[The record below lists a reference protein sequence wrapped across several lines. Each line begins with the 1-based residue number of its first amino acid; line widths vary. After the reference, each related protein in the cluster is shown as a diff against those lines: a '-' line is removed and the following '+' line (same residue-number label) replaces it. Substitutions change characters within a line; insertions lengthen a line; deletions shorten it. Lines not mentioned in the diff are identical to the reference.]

1 MLSILAAI
9 ERVAIQQPQKT
20 AYQTHNASLT
30 YGELWHYSDCI
41 ADYIMAH
48 HLQRQQPIVV
58 YGHMSP
64 LQIAAFLGAVKAGHP
79 YVPVD
84 SSTPSERLQL
94 ILEASK
100 ACLVFTTEPLQMLT
114 NIPVVA
120 VSEVL
125 DSSSLQDSPAST
137 SWVQQEDIHY
147 IIYTSGSTGQPKG
160 VQITANNL
168 AHFVTWMQENFPIL
182 ESGVFLNQAPYSFDL
197 SVMDLYP
204 ALVGGH
210 TLYAITQQEI
220 ANPRA
225 LFDSLALS
233 NTRVWTSTPS
243 FAKMCLMNKEWEQ
256 RLMPALDTFL
266 FCGEVLPIPVIKEL
280 MQRFPQAT
288 IYNLYGPTETTV
300 AVSYV
305 KVTEALIEQFEQLP
319 IAPISEPNVSLLDD
333 GEIVISGPT
342 VSAGYLG
349 APELTAKAFPTVTGH
364 RIYQTGDMGY
374 EQDGY
379 LFFLGRKDF
388 QVKLHG
394 YRLEIEEI
402 EKQISNLP
410 PVSSCVVVPVHKD
423 NEIVSLTA
431 HIVLREPL
439 ADSAFKMT
447 KQLKTLLSEYLPAY
461 MIPRT
466 FKYMDALPLNL
477 NGKVDRKGLAV
488 METV

>member
-20 AYQTHNASLT
+20 AYQTHNASLA

-168 AHFVTWMQENFPIL
+168 AHFVTWMQENFPIQ

-266 FCGEVLPIPVIKEL
+266 FCGEILPISVIKEL
-280 MQRFPQAT
+280 VQRFPQAT

-349 APELTAKAFPTVTGH
+349 APELTAKAFPTVAGH

-410 PVSSCVVVPVHKD
+410 PVSSCVVVPVHRD
-423 NEIVSLTA
+423 NEIVSLNA

-466 FKYMDALPLNL
+466 FKYMDALPLNS

>member
-30 YGELWHYSDCI
+30 YGELWHLSDCM
-41 ADYIMAH
+41 ADYISKL

-64 LQIAAFLGAVKAGHP
+64 LQIVAFLGAVKAGHP

-84 SSTPSERLQL
+84 SSTPSERIQL
-94 ILEASK
+94 ILEASG
-100 ACLVFTTEPLQMLT
+100 AGLLCTTEPLHMLT
-114 NIPVVA
+114 NIPVAA
-120 VSEVL
+120 VSDILEN
-125 DSSSLQDSPAST
+125 SSSEVSLPFTA
-137 SWVQQEDIHY
+137 WVKNEEIYY

-160 VQITANNL
+160 VQITAANL
-168 AHFVTWMQENFPIL
+168 AHFVSWMQEHFPL
-182 ESGVFLNQAPYSFDL
+182 QQDGVFLNQAPFSFDL

-220 ANPRA
+220 ANPKA
-225 LFDSLALS
+225 LFDSLAAS

-243 FAKMCLMNKEWEQ
+243 FAKMCLMNKEWNQ
-256 RLMPALDTFL
+256 QLMPALDTFL
-266 FCGEVLPIPVIKEL
+266 FCGEVLPIAVSKEL
-280 MQRFPQAT
+280 MERFPQAT

-305 KVTEALIEQFEQLP
+305 KVTEELIARFEQLP
-319 IAPISEPNVSLLDD
+319 IAPLTEPNISLLED
-333 GEIVISGPT
+333 GEIAISGPT

-349 APELTAKAFPTVTGH
+349 APELTEKVFPTVAGN
-364 RIYQTGDMGY
+364 RIYRTGDVGY
-374 EQDGY
+374 KRDGY
-379 LFFLGRKDF
+379 VFFSGRKDF

-410 PVSSCVVVPVHKD
+410 PVSSCVVVPVYKEK
-423 NEIVSLTA
+423 EITA
-431 HIVLREPL
+431 LNAHLVLREPL
-439 ADSAFKMT
+439 TDSAFKMT
-447 KQLKTLLSEYLPAY
+447 KQLKALLSEYLPAY
-461 MIPRT
+461 MIPKT
-466 FKYMDALPLNL
+466 FKYMDALPLNA

>member
-1 MLSILAAI
+1 
-9 ERVAIQQPQKT
+9 
-20 AYQTHNASLT
+20 
-30 YGELWHYSDCI
+30 
-41 ADYIMAH
+41 
-48 HLQRQQPIVV
+48 
-58 YGHMSP
+58 
-64 LQIAAFLGAVKAGHP
+64 
-79 YVPVD
+79 
-84 SSTPSERLQL
+84 
-94 ILEASK
+94 
-100 ACLVFTTEPLQMLT
+100 
-114 NIPVVA
+114 A

-168 AHFVTWMQENFPIL
+168 AHFVTWMQENFPIQ
-182 ESGVFLNQAPYSFDL
+182 ESGVFLNQAPYSFD
-197 SVMDLYP
+197 YP

>member
-30 YGELWHYSDCI
+30 YSELWHLSDRL
-41 ADYIMAH
+41 ADYLMK
-48 HLQRQQPIVV
+48 LNLRRQQPIVI

-64 LQIAAFLGAVKAGHP
+64 LQIVAFIGAVKAGHP

-94 ILEASK
+94 ITEASG
-100 ACLVFTTEPLQMLT
+100 AGLVLTTELLQMQM
-114 NIPVVA
+114 NIPVMA
-120 VSEVL
+120 VHDIL
-125 DSSSLQDSPAST
+125 DASSKDVILSSAT
-137 SWVQQEDIHY
+137 WVQDEDIHY

-160 VQITANNL
+160 VQITASNL
-168 AHFVTWMQENFPIL
+168 THFVMWMQEHFPL
-182 ESGVFLNQAPYSFDL
+182 QEDGVFLNQAPYSFDL

-220 ANPRA
+220 ANPKA
-225 LFDSLALS
+225 LFDSLATS

-243 FAKMCLMNKEWEQ
+243 FAKMCLMNKEWDQ
-256 RLMPALDTFL
+256 KLMPALDTFL
-266 FCGEVLPIPVIKEL
+266 FCGEVLPIAVCNEL
-280 MQRFPQAT
+280 MLRFPQAI

-305 KVTEALIEQFEQLP
+305 KVTKELVARFEQLP
-319 IAPISEPNVSLLDD
+319 IAPITEPNVSVAED
-333 GEIVISGPT
+333 GEIIISGPT

-349 APELTAKAFPTVTGH
+349 APKLTAKAFPIVDGD
-364 RIYQTGDMGY
+364 RIYQTGDIGY
-374 EQDGY
+374 VQDGY
-379 LFFLGRKDF
+379 LFFSGRKDF

-410 PVSSCVVVPVHKD
+410 PVSSCVVVPVYKEK
-423 NEIVSLTA
+423 EIISLSA
-431 HIVLREPL
+431 HIVLHEPL
-439 ADSAFKMT
+439 TDGAFKTT
-447 KQLKTLLSEYLPAY
+447 KQLKALLSAYLPAY
-461 MIPRT
+461 MIPKT
-466 FKYMDALPLNL
+466 FKYMDALPLNP

>member
-1 MLSILAAI
+1 
-9 ERVAIQQPQKT
+9 
-20 AYQTHNASLT
+20 
-30 YGELWHYSDCI
+30 
-41 ADYIMAH
+41 
-48 HLQRQQPIVV
+48 
-58 YGHMSP
+58 
-64 LQIAAFLGAVKAGHP
+64 
-79 YVPVD
+79 
-84 SSTPSERLQL
+84 
-94 ILEASK
+94 
-100 ACLVFTTEPLQMLT
+100 
-114 NIPVVA
+114 
-120 VSEVL
+120 
-125 DSSSLQDSPAST
+125 
-137 SWVQQEDIHY
+137 
-147 IIYTSGSTGQPKG
+147 
-160 VQITANNL
+160 
-168 AHFVTWMQENFPIL
+168 
-182 ESGVFLNQAPYSFDL
+182 
-197 SVMDLYP
+197 
-204 ALVGGH
+204 
-210 TLYAITQQEI
+210 
-220 ANPRA
+220 
-225 LFDSLALS
+225 
-233 NTRVWTSTPS
+233 
-243 FAKMCLMNKEWEQ
+243 
-256 RLMPALDTFL
+256 MPTLDTFL
-266 FCGEVLPIPVIKEL
+266 FCGEVLPVPVIKEL

-305 KVTEALIEQFEQLP
+305 KVTKALIEQFEQLP

-349 APELTAKAFPTVTGH
+349 APELTAKAFPTVAGH

-410 PVSSCVVVPVHKD
+410 PVSSCVVVPVYKD
-423 NEIVSLTA
+423 KEIVSLNA

-466 FKYMDALPLNL
+466 FKYMDALPLNP

>member
-9 ERVAIQQPQKT
+9 KRVAIQQPQKT

-30 YGELWHYSDCI
+30 YGELWHLSDCV
-41 ADYIMAH
+41 ADYISKL

-64 LQIAAFLGAVKAGHP
+64 LQIVAFLGAVKAGHP

-84 SSTPSERLQL
+84 SSTPSERIQL
-94 ILEASK
+94 ILEASG
-100 ACLVFTTEPLQMLT
+100 AGLLCTTEPLHMLT
-114 NIPVVA
+114 NIPVAA
-120 VSEVL
+120 VSDILEN
-125 DSSSLQDSPAST
+125 SSSEVSLPST
-137 SWVQQEDIHY
+137 AWVKNEEIYY

-160 VQITANNL
+160 VQITATNL
-168 AHFVTWMQENFPIL
+168 AHFVSWMQEHFPL
-182 ESGVFLNQAPYSFDL
+182 QQDGVFLNQAPFSFDL

-225 LFDSLALS
+225 LFDSLASS

-243 FAKMCLMNKEWEQ
+243 FVKMCLMNKEWNQ
-256 RLMPALDTFL
+256 QLMPALDTFL
-266 FCGEVLPIPVIKEL
+266 FCGEVLPIAVSKEL
-280 MQRFPQAT
+280 MERFPQAT

-305 KVTEALIEQFEQLP
+305 KVTEELIARFEQLP
-319 IAPISEPNVSLLDD
+319 IAPLTETNISLLED
-333 GEIVISGPT
+333 GEIAISGPT

-349 APELTAKAFPTVTGH
+349 APELTAKVFPTVAGN
-364 RIYQTGDMGY
+364 RIYRTGDVGY
-374 EQDGY
+374 ERDGY
-379 LFFLGRKDF
+379 VFFSGRKDF

-410 PVSSCVVVPVHKD
+410 PVSSCVVVPVYKEK
-423 NEIVSLTA
+423 EITA
-431 HIVLREPL
+431 LNAHLVLREPL
-439 ADSAFKMT
+439 KDSAFKMT
-447 KQLKTLLSEYLPAY
+447 KQLKALLSEYLPAY
-461 MIPRT
+461 MIPKT
-466 FKYMDALPLNL
+466 FKYMDALPLNA